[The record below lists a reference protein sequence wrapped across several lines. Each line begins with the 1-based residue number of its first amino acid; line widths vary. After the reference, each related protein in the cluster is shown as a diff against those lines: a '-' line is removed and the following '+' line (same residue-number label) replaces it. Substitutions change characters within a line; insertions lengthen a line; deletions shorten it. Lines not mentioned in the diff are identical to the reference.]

1 MPDRCSA
8 GSLTGTPPPVLCV
21 AEPLLNNAEFLI
33 TGDGRISDSRPGSA
47 GGILCGVECC
57 MGAYSAGSSCP
68 ELSDGAMFWAGNCA
82 CRAAACTTLRLAADL
97 TGWGRG
103 EFL

>member
-1 MPDRCSA
+1 MIFKVMLCRFSDRYTA
-8 GSLTGTPPPVLCV
+8 PVLCV

-57 MGAYSAGSSCP
+57 MGGIFGRIILP
-68 ELSDGAMFWAGNCA
+68 GIVRRGDVLG
-82 CRAAACTTLRLAADL
+82 RKLRLS
-97 TGWGRG
+97 GRRLYYVAPG
-103 EFL
+103 SGFDRVGPG